1 MRTAAAQ
8 LEFTVHLPRLD
19 AGPFT
24 CAVWTPAH
32 ELRIQAPPS
41 LREAASGPLNA
52 RASVSSPHAGRV
64 YADPLARAFGG
75 GRGVP
80 PHAKPSCLGMTT
92 ATATGFALPAVFARL
107 PPASLRPPGGGA
119 S

>member
-32 ELRIQAPPS
+32 ELRIQAPPGITPS
-41 LREAASGPLNA
+41 TW
-52 RASVSSPHAGRV
+52 GRSFV
-64 YADPLARAFGG
+64 MGCGWTPYPTIALA
-75 GRGVP
+75 
-80 PHAKPSCLGMTT
+80 
-92 ATATGFALPAVFARL
+92 
-107 PPASLRPPGGGA
+107 
-119 S
+119 